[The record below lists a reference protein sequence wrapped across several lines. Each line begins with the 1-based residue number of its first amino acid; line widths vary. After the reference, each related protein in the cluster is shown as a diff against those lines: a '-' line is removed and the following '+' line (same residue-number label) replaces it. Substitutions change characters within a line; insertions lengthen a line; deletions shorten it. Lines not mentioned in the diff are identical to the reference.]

1 MTTANWCKIFT
12 SPVDLD
18 SLLVFARKT
27 MLTHNYVGK
36 SEYEL
41 LGKNTKYWEVKLQDT
56 NNKAVNELV
65 DYIENTYNLPLR
77 FDKSYVSIW
86 EYGDGDELPPHIDPN
101 MSQSASVVVGLIG
114 KFELYLNDTDTN
126 EVIDTVTYAPPEAII
141 LNNTICKHSGKCL
154 DNYRLGMLFSVDP
167 NFDIKAWFN
176 E

>member
-1 MTTANWCKIFT
+1 MITAKWCRKFT

-18 SLLVFARKT
+18 SLLVFARKI
-27 MLTHNYVGK
+27 MLTREYVGK
-36 SEYEL
+36 SAYKL
-41 LGKNTKYWEVKLQDT
+41 LGENTKYWEIQLQDT
-56 NNKAVNELV
+56 NNKAVNDLV

-86 EYGDGDELPPHIDPN
+86 EYGEGDELPPHVDPD

-114 KFELYLNDTDTN
+114 KFELYLNDHDTDKI
-126 EVIDTVTYAPPEAII
+126 IDTVSYTPPEAII
-141 LNNTICKHSGKCL
+141 LNNTVYKHSGKCV

-167 NFDIKAWFN
+167 TFNIRNWFN